1 MTCVRCRQSA
11 MSSTMAWILSTV
23 SMQKFLIRSLWAF
36 RCCLAVKTAR
46 QYAPI
51 TDSNR
56 PTITPQ
62 KNSLVRTV
70 VRCIRTVVRCE
81 DCGSTINPKILPS
94 RQITRTATSN
104 VITIQNPTLGN
115 LPNFSDI
122 GSRTTLSWLVALFLA
137 DQQNECSGSYQ
148 HCNQNTDDER
158 NNRMPSRLDLLRSS
172 A

>member
-1 MTCVRCRQSA
+1 MTCVRCRQST
-11 MSSTMAWILSTV
+11 MSSTMALILSTV
-23 SMQKFLIRSLWAF
+23 SMQKFLIRSFWAF
-36 RCCLAVKTAR
+36 RCCLVVKTAR

-62 KNSLVRTV
+62 KNSF
-70 VRCIRTVVRCE
+70 IRTVVRCVRPVFG
-81 DCGSTINPKILPS
+81 DGISGTNSKPMMLPNAK
-94 RQITRTATSN
+94 ITRPATSS

-137 DQQNECSGSYQ
+137 DQQNKSSDSYQ
-148 HCNQNTDDER
+148 QRNQNT
-158 NNRMPSRLDLLRSS
+158 
-172 A
+172 